1 MGYIPH
7 TEEDRKTMLATI
19 GVSHLED
26 LFQDIPEEVR
36 LREPLNLPHA
46 LDEHAIVQELTQ
58 ISRKN
63 KPAGEFISF
72 LGAGVYQHFVPSLV
86 YEIITRGEFLTAY
99 TPYQPE
105 MSQGY
110 LQTIY
115 EFQSL
120 ICELT
125 QMDVANASMY
135 DGATAS
141 AEAVL
146 MASQI
151 TDRKKALVCESVH
164 PHYRA
169 CIHTFAESPGIQVH
183 QVPWEDLG
191 NSLTKEVACLVI
203 QYPDFFGRVMPL
215 APLIQQAKAVGA
227 LSIVISNPIALGVL
241 KPPGSFGADIVVGDA
256 QPFGVPMGFGGPMV
270 GYFCSRKE
278 YIRHIPGRIV
288 GATLD
293 AQGRR
298 GFVMTLRTRE
308 QDIKR
313 EKATSNICTN
323 QALMALCA
331 TVYLCALGK
340 KGVRSVAETCIQK
353 AHYTAEKLCSIP
365 GVSLLFPNDPFA
377 YEFAIKIPKDA
388 QKVHEKLLEQ
398 GFLAGLPL
406 SQYFPE
412 MNQALLLAVTEV
424 RKREEIDSF
433 VSAVAR
439 TVN

>member
-26 LFQDIPEEVR
+26 LFRDIPKEAL
-36 LREPLNLPHA
+36 LREPLNLPPA
-46 LDEHAIVQELTQ
+46 LDEHAIIRELTR
-58 ISRKN
+58 ISRLN
-63 KPAGEFISF
+63 KPAGEMISF
-72 LGAGVYQHFVPSLV
+72 LGAGVYQHFIPSLV
-86 YEIITRGEFLTAY
+86 YEIISRGEFLTAY

-135 DGATAS
+135 DGGTAS

-151 TDRKKALVCESVH
+151 TNRHKAIVCESVH
-164 PHYRA
+164 PHYRH
-169 CIHTFAESPGIQVH
+169 CIHTFAESPGIQV
-183 QVPWEDLG
+183 QEDTWEELG
-191 NSLTKEVACLVI
+191 SLLTEEVACLVI
-203 QYPDFFGRVMPL
+203 QYPDFFGRVKSP
-215 APLIQQAKAVGA
+215 ASLIRRAREVGA

-241 KPPGSFGADIVVGDA
+241 NPPGFYGADIVVGEA
-256 QPFGVPMGFGGPMV
+256 QPLGVPMGFGGPMV

-278 YIRHIPGRIV
+278 HIRYIPGRIV
-288 GATLD
+288 GATVD
-293 AQGRR
+293 TQGRR

-313 EKATSNICTN
+313 ERATSNICTN
-323 QALMALCA
+323 QALMALAA

-340 KGVRSVAETCIQK
+340 KGIRAVAETCIQK
-353 AHYTAEKLCSIP
+353 AHYTAERLCSIP
-365 GVSLLFPNDPFA
+365 GVSLVFPEDAFA
-377 YEFAIKIPKDA
+377 YEFAVKTPIDA
-388 QKVHEKLLEQ
+388 SRLQERLLEQ

-406 SQYFPE
+406 SRYFPD
-412 MNQALLLAVTEV
+412 MHQALLLAVTEV
-424 RKREEIDSF
+424 RTREEIDSF
-433 VSAVAR
+433 ISAVAKA
-439 TVN
+439 VN